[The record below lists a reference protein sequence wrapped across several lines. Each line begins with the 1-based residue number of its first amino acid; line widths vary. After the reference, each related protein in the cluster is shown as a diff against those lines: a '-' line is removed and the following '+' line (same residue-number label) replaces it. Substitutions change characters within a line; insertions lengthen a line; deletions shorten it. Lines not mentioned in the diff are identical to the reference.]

1 MNTIIKIGQRRYLR
15 FSVMFLAAAAI
26 LLPMQ
31 LGAQESDPFLDMF
44 LNPEMITEENVDE
57 ISAPLEENFLVN
69 EKVTIGGQYYFKA
82 VADFRKVWNKNF
94 SYSGVLQVNLD
105 ARPVDSF
112 RFFAK
117 AETEYPFIDANIDG
131 LIDVEEALEIQE
143 LYADF
148 NIAKGVYGRVGKQ
161 TIAWGVGRYFSPAD
175 VLNLTPIDLDD
186 PDAERTGP
194 VAFKLHASGFLSNFY
209 TYIIANEISS
219 VADIAIAPK
228 YETVLGSMELGIAGF
243 YRYDMAP
250 KLIAMAT
257 FPVGQVDLY
266 TEFVGAWGSDKT
278 YADSSGGT
286 YTIEN
291 SPVIQATL
299 GFSYKYVDP
308 LGNGTLSSSGQFWY
322 NGEGYADPS
331 LAILAKNDPRIVAKT
346 ILPGDLKNPDRY
358 YSALNVSFSNIS
370 KSSVTVATSW
380 FGAFG
385 GATGRITPSASYSF
399 NEDFSITAKVP
410 INYGAAGAEFSP
422 LGFQYM
428 PTLEAKLFGN
438 SQVSFS
444 VPIVPGSVSPYPF
457 VLSLSLAKERF

>member
-1 MNTIIKIGQRRYLR
+1 MSTINKIEQRRFLR
-15 FSVMFLAAAAI
+15 FSVVLLVAAAV
-26 LLPMQ
+26 LLPMRI
-31 LGAQESDPFLDMF
+31 GAQESDPFLDMF
-44 LNPEMITEENVDE
+44 SNPDMITEENIEE
-57 ISAPLEENFLVN
+57 ISAPLKENFLIS

-82 VADFRKVWNKNF
+82 AADFRKAWDKNF
-94 SYSGVLQVNLD
+94 SYSGVLQLSLD
-105 ARPVDSF
+105 ARPVETF
-112 RFFAK
+112 RLFAK
-117 AETEYPFIDANIDG
+117 AETQYPFIDADANS
-131 LIDVEEALEIQE
+131 LIDVEEALKIQE

-148 NIAKGVYGRVGKQ
+148 DIAQAVYGRVGKQ

-194 VAFKLHASGFLSNFY
+194 VALKMHASGFLSNFY
-209 TYIIANEISS
+209 TYIIANEITSA
-219 VADIAIAPK
+219 ADIAIAPK
-228 YETVLGSMELGIAGF
+228 YETVLGSMELGVAGF

-257 FPVGQVDLY
+257 FPLGQVDLY
-266 TEFVGAWGSDKT
+266 TELVGAWGSDKT
-278 YADSSGGT
+278 YADGSGGT

-291 SPVIQATL
+291 SPVVQATL
-299 GFSYKYVDP
+299 GFSYKYTDP

-346 ILPGDLKNPDRY
+346 ILPGDLVNPDRY
-358 YSALNVSFSNIS
+358 YSALNVSFSNIF
-370 KSSVTVATSW
+370 KSSVTVSASW
-380 FGAFG
+380 FSAFG
-385 GATGRITPSASYSF
+385 GATGRITPSASYAF
-399 NEDFSITAKVP
+399 NEDFSLTAKLP

-422 LGFQYM
+422 LGFQYA

-438 SQVSFS
+438 SQVSFA
-444 VPIVPGSVSPYPF
+444 VPISLGTTYQYPF